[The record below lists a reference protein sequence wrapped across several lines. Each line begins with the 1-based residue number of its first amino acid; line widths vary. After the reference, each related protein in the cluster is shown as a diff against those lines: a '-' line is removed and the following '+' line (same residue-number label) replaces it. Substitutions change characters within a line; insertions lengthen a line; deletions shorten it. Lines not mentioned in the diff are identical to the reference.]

1 MRRFA
6 SYSFAPPILAT
17 GVVALLAACAF
28 DTTFTCLFAGVVAFA
43 ALLMAV
49 PLAMSLR
56 DRLCWVGCALVL
68 LTIAWVDWPLH
79 LSYYL
84 ARPGLERLARDL
96 RAGKT
101 IPTPVR
107 VGLVVIRGTELR
119 RRVINYRG
127 QPRDPTATD
136 AKDIA
141 CLWTHPHPGGSGG
154 FVQTPA
160 DFLQFNIWS
169 LHHLDDR
176 WQFITED

>member
-1 MRRFA
+1 MRRLA

-17 GVVALLAACAF
+17 CVVALLAACAF
-28 DTTFTCLFAGVVAFA
+28 DTTFTRMFAGVVAFA

-49 PLAMSLR
+49 PFALSLR

-84 ARPGLERLARDL
+84 ARPGLERLAQEL

-119 RRVINYRG
+119 RRVFNYHG
-127 QPRDPTATD
+127 DPAATD

-141 CLWTHPHPGGSGG
+141 CLWTHPDGAGSAG
-154 FVQTPA
+154 FVQTHP

-169 LHHLDDR
+169 FHHLDDR